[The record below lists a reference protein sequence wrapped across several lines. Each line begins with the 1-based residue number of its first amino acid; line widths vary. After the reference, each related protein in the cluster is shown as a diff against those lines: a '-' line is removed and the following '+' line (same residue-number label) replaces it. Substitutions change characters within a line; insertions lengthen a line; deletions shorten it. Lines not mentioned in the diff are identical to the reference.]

1 MKSFDEMLLDLEQ
14 LIGLP
19 LNSISGQAAP
29 FRISEIDRANDR
41 IVLALDGTMKSRP
54 LEELRK
60 IWKEMCE
67 RPCAHV
73 ESVLGG
79 SGSSRSQPETILGSL
94 PYVEW
99 LNIKGKKHIA
109 YIVDATH
116 ERGTLKKMSDDKAA
130 QYEELMHLPRP
141 RNPLLPVTGSSS
153 VSDHEAL
160 FKAWLARQK
169 KPNGENYSANTQY
182 QYVNALRVSNTEFAE
197 YLQPIKSIFDIG
209 DMDVLDRYVSRMKSD
224 DRYEDY
230 NRKRGNGALSA
241 GLEMYRRF
249 LEETIVSNDELKKY
263 SPNWFREKAKEYPT
277 LDSEALALLQDFQ
290 KKFAPNI
297 LAALE
302 GENLLNTIFL
312 NDENHDNLCRTL
324 EFGAKIKDTFGSIKG
339 GTSFKYGLYYSTQ
352 GVWMMGSSRKPS
364 KLSVDEAV
372 TIGTAI
378 RDRLVAGVAAIE
390 TFGPLNA
397 IEDYKELYASLRT
410 IMGSDIERVWVLK
423 YFQMLYPD
431 LFATN
436 YSDYAQRTVLDT
448 IGIEKEKNALVR
460 MGQIRFYANECGISN
475 VMFNRIFWDNYTEAG
490 EEIEDNSVGDTCF
503 NTGYQSDY
511 QRNRILFG
519 APGTGKS
526 FTLNKEKEDLLADG
540 GEYERVTFH
549 PDYSYA
555 SFVGTY
561 KPVPCKDSDGKDAI
575 TYSYVPGPFMRTYVK
590 ALLNS
595 RTDNPK
601 PYLLIIEEIN
611 RANVAAVFGDVFQ
624 LLDRGADEV
633 SEYPIQAS
641 EDIKKYLADALQCKP
656 EECAE
661 LRIPDNMFIW
671 ATMNSADQGV
681 FPMDTAFKRRWDFT
695 YLGIDDSEDG
705 IAGKTVI
712 LGKGEYR
719 RRVEWNEL
727 RKAIN
732 EELITYRINE
742 DKLMGPY
749 FVSKKHLSENTK
761 IDPATFIRV
770 FKNKVLMYLFDDAAK
785 QKRHSLFAGCEEK
798 SKNQYSKI
806 CKEFELKGVF
816 VFCDAISSQFID
828 IVTEDDGE

>member
-302 GENLLNTIFL
+302 GENLLN
-312 NDENHDNLCRTL
+312 
-324 EFGAKIKDTFGSIKG
+324 
-339 GTSFKYGLYYSTQ
+339 
-352 GVWMMGSSRKPS
+352 
-364 KLSVDEAV
+364 
-372 TIGTAI
+372 
-378 RDRLVAGVAAIE
+378 
-390 TFGPLNA
+390 
-397 IEDYKELYASLRT
+397 
-410 IMGSDIERVWVLK
+410 
-423 YFQMLYPD
+423 
-431 LFATN
+431 
-436 YSDYAQRTVLDT
+436 
-448 IGIEKEKNALVR
+448 
-460 MGQIRFYANECGISN
+460 IS
-475 VMFNRIFWDNYTEAG
+475 
-490 EEIEDNSVGDTCF
+490 
-503 NTGYQSDY
+503 Q
-511 QRNRILFG
+511 
-519 APGTGKS
+519 
-526 FTLNKEKEDLLADG
+526 
-540 GEYERVTFH
+540 
-549 PDYSYA
+549 
-555 SFVGTY
+555 
-561 KPVPCKDSDGKDAI
+561 
-575 TYSYVPGPFMRTYVK
+575 
-590 ALLNS
+590 
-595 RTDNPK
+595 
-601 PYLLIIEEIN
+601 
-611 RANVAAVFGDVFQ
+611 
-624 LLDRGADEV
+624 
-633 SEYPIQAS
+633 
-641 EDIKKYLADALQCKP
+641 
-656 EECAE
+656 
-661 LRIPDNMFIW
+661 
-671 ATMNSADQGV
+671 
-681 FPMDTAFKRRWDFT
+681 
-695 YLGIDDSEDG
+695 
-705 IAGKTVI
+705 
-712 LGKGEYR
+712 
-719 RRVEWNEL
+719 
-727 RKAIN
+727 
-732 EELITYRINE
+732 
-742 DKLMGPY
+742 
-749 FVSKKHLSENTK
+749 
-761 IDPATFIRV
+761 
-770 FKNKVLMYLFDDAAK
+770 
-785 QKRHSLFAGCEEK
+785 
-798 SKNQYSKI
+798 
-806 CKEFELKGVF
+806 
-816 VFCDAISSQFID
+816 
-828 IVTEDDGE
+828 